1 VRDLNEIIDG
11 TIHVLEDMKRSG
23 VTHVEVAKKTVEEL
37 GKAPRVRVAD
47 ARPTTTPPRE
57 GSEPGRDGSCLV
69 ELGLR
74 PTTATAGGAPALQS
88 DGDVASELAAIE
100 ARAKVCVKCSE
111 LSRCRHSVVF
121 GVGNARAE
129 IMFVGEAPGRDED
142 LQGEPFV
149 GRAGELLTKIII
161 AMGFKREDVYI
172 ANVLK
177 CRPPENRVP
186 LPEEVAN
193 CLPYL
198 LSQIDLIKPKVIVG
212 LGATAVRA
220 LLDVQLGIT
229 KMRGHWY
236 TFRDIP
242 IMPTFHPAYLL
253 RNPPAKKEVWEDMK
267 AVLEKLGREVPKAK
281 TG

>member
-1 VRDLNEIIDG
+1 VSDLNNIIDE
-11 TIHVLEDMKRSG
+11 TINALEDMKRSG
-23 VTHVEVAKKTVEEL
+23 VTHVAVSRETLEEL
-37 GKAPRVRVAD
+37 GRPVVVAAVPWGKVGRVAES
-47 ARPTTTPPRE
+47 AAAAPT
-57 GSEPGRDGSCLV
+57 
-69 ELGLR
+69 
-74 PTTATAGGAPALQS
+74 GAA
-88 DGDVASELAAIE
+88 AELAVIE
-100 ARAKVCVKCSE
+100 AQAKVCVKCGE

-121 GVGNARAE
+121 GVGNPRAE

-142 LQGEPFV
+142 MQGEPFV
-149 GRAGELLTKIII
+149 GRAGELLTKIIA

-177 CRPPENRVP
+177 CRPPENRTP
-186 LPEEVAN
+186 LPNEVTN

-198 LSQIDLIKPKVIVG
+198 LSQIELIKPKLIVA

-267 AVLEKLGREVPKAK
+267 AVLEKLGRPVPK
-281 TG
+281 GR

>member
-1 VRDLNEIIDG
+1 VSDLNNIIDE
-11 TIHVLEDMKRSG
+11 TIKALEDMKRSG
-23 VTHVEVAKKTVEEL
+23 VTHVAVSRETLEEL
-37 GKAPRVRVAD
+37 GKAPRANAVVGPLPSAGVELST
-47 ARPTTTPPRE
+47 AIGTPRE
-57 GSEPGRDGSCLV
+57 GT
-69 ELGLR
+69 R
-74 PTTATAGGAPALQS
+74 PTMTSHKQTTAGGAPALQ
-88 DGDVASELAAIE
+88 DGTDVVAELAVIE
-100 ARAKVCVKCSE
+100 ARAKVCVKCGE
-111 LSRCRHSVVF
+111 LSRCRNNVVF
-121 GVGNARAE
+121 GVGNPRAE

-177 CRPPENRVP
+177 CRPPENRTP
-186 LPEEVAN
+186 LPDEVTN

-198 LSQIDLIKPKVIVG
+198 LSQIELIKPKVIVA

-267 AVLEKLGREVPKAK
+267 AVLEKLGREVPKAR
-281 TG
+281 

>member
-1 VRDLNEIIDG
+1 VSDLNNIIDE
-11 TIHVLEDMKRSG
+11 TIKALEDMKRSG
-23 VTHVEVAKKTVEEL
+23 VTHIEVSPETVEEL
-37 GKAPRVRVAD
+37 GKAPRAKYREGEAPAEPSPATARRE
-47 ARPTTTPPRE
+47 ARPLE
-57 GSEPGRDGSCLV
+57 
-69 ELGLR
+69 
-74 PTTATAGGAPALQS
+74 APAS
-88 DGDVASELAAIE
+88 VTTGDVVTDLAAIE
-100 ARAKVCVKCSE
+100 ARAKVCVKCGE

-121 GVGNARAE
+121 GVGNPRAE

-142 LQGEPFV
+142 MQGEPFV

-172 ANVLK
+172 ANVIK
-177 CRPPENRVP
+177 CRPPENRTP
-186 LPEEVAN
+186 LPDEVAN

-198 LSQIDLIKPKVIVG
+198 LSQIELIKPKLIVA

-267 AVLEKLGREVPKAK
+267 AVLEKLGREVPKSR
-281 TG
+281 

>member
-1 VRDLNEIIDG
+1 MSDLNNIIDE
-11 TIHVLEDMKRSG
+11 TIQALEDMKRSG
-23 VTHVEVAKKTVEEL
+23 VTHVAVSRETLEEL
-37 GKAPRVRVAD
+37 GKPAVVSSVPSGKVGRVAE
-47 ARPTTTPPRE
+47 AAVAAPS
-57 GSEPGRDGSCLV
+57 GV
-69 ELGLR
+69 
-74 PTTATAGGAPALQS
+74 AT
-88 DGDVASELAAIE
+88 ELAAVE
-100 ARAKVCVKCSE
+100 ARAKVCVKCGE

-121 GVGNARAE
+121 GVGNPRAE

-142 LQGEPFV
+142 MQGEPFV
-149 GRAGELLTKIII
+149 GRAGELLTKIIA

-177 CRPPENRVP
+177 CRPPENRTP
-186 LPEEVAN
+186 LPDEVTN

-198 LSQIDLIKPKVIVG
+198 LSQIELIKPKLIVA

-242 IMPTFHPAYLL
+242 HHADLPSRLPAPQSPGEERGVGRY
-253 RNPPAKKEVWEDMK
+253 ESS
-267 AVLEKLGREVPKAK
+267 LEKLGREVPKVK
-281 TG
+281 

>member
-11 TIHVLEDMKRSG
+11 TIRVLEDMKRSG

-37 GKAPRVRVAD
+37 GKAPRAVA
-47 ARPTTTPPRE
+47 APRE
-57 GSEPGRDGSCLV
+57 GT
-69 ELGLR
+69 R

-88 DGDVASELAAIE
+88 AGNVPSELAAIE
-100 ARAKVCVKCSE
+100 AQAKVCVKCSE

-121 GVGNARAE
+121 GVGSPRAE
-129 IMFVGEAPGRDED
+129 IMFVGEAPGHDED
-142 LQGEPFV
+142 MRGEPFV

-177 CRPPENRVP
+177 CRPPENRTP
-186 LPEEVAN
+186 LPEEVTN

-267 AVLEKLGREVPKAK
+267 AVLEKLGREVPKGKA
-281 TG
+281 G

>member
-1 VRDLNEIIDG
+1 VRELNEIIDG
-11 TIHVLEDMKRSG
+11 TIQVLEDMKRSG
-23 VTHVEVAKKTVEEL
+23 VTHVEMSRATMEEL
-37 GKAPRVRVAD
+37 GKAPRTNAAVGPLAPAGAKTMVETPREGT
-47 ARPTTTPPRE
+47 RPTTN
-57 GSEPGRDGSCLV
+57 DA
-69 ELGLR
+69 
-74 PTTATAGGAPALQS
+74 AT
-88 DGDVASELAAIE
+88 ELARIE
-100 ARAKVCVKCSE
+100 ARAKVCVKCGE

-121 GVGNARAE
+121 GVGSPRAE
-129 IMFVGEAPGRDED
+129 IMFVGEAPGHDED
-142 LQGEPFV
+142 MQGEPFV
-149 GRAGELLTKIII
+149 GRAGELLTKIIS
-161 AMGFKREDVYI
+161 AMGYKREDVYI

-177 CRPPENRVP
+177 CRPPQNRTP
-186 LPEEVAN
+186 LPDEISN

-198 LSQIDLIKPKVIVG
+198 LSQIELIQPKVIVA

-267 AVLEKLGREVPKAK
+267 AVLEKLGREVPK
-281 TG
+281 GR